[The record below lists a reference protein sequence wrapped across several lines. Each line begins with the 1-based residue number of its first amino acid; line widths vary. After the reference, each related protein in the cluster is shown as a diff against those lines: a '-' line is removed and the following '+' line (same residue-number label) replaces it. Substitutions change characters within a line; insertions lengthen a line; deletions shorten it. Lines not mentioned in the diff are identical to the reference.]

1 MAGRPRG
8 FDRDEALDTAM
19 RRFWS
24 DGYDETTVAVLTREI
39 GISAPSLYAAFGD
52 KDELFRAAASCY
64 ADTADAA
71 LARLLDAPT
80 AWDALAAVVRSS
92 AAGYSDPGTPS
103 GCFVLSEPRLA
114 ERRRSMEDVIAARIE
129 QGIAEGDV
137 PGGTDAARTAA
148 FVVAVLT
155 GMSTQARDGG
165 SAERVAEIGELA
177 LAALPRP

>member
-1 MAGRPRG
+1 
-8 FDRDEALDTAM
+8 M

-52 KDELFRAAASCY
+52 KDDLFRAAAGCY

-80 AWDALAAVVRSS
+80 AWEAIAAVVRNS
-92 AAGYSDPGTPS
+92 AQGYSDPATPS

-114 ERRRSMEDVIAARIE
+114 ERRRAMEEVIAARIE
-129 QGIAEGDV
+129 RGVAEGDV
-137 PGGTDAARTAA
+137 PAGTDAARTAA
-148 FVVAVLT
+148 FVVTVLG
-155 GMSTQARDGG
+155 GMSTQARDGA
-165 SAERVAEIGELA
+165 SAERVAGIGELA

>member
-1 MAGRPRG
+1 MHAAIEVIGGRGYAATSVADICAAAGLARSQFYSEFANR
-8 FDRDEALDTAM
+8 EALLVDV
-19 RRFWS
+19 
-24 DGYDETTVAVLTREI
+24 YDLI
-39 GISAPSLYAAFGD
+39 QD
-52 KDELFRAAASCY
+52 
-64 ADTADAA
+64 
-71 LARLLDAPT
+71 
-80 AWDALAAVVRSS
+80 DALAAVVRSS

-129 QGIAEGDV
+129 RGIAEGDV
-137 PGGTDAARTAA
+137 PAGTDAARTAA

-165 SAERVAEIGELA
+165 SAARVAEIGELA